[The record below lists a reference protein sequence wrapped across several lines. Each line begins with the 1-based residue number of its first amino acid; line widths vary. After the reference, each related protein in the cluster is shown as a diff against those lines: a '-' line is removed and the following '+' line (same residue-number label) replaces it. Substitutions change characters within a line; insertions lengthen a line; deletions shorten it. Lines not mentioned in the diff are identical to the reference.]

1 MESFGVDVNT
11 GPLSSF
17 GAVIEKEET
26 IQYLNQTPNACC
38 HITSCKKSD
47 IELCVKQCILQ
58 QLLSCTFALTRCE
71 QPVVVRL
78 LVVII
83 ILLLQLIIITII
95 STTTTIV
102 LFNNN
107 ILLLKLLLLALFD
120 VECLV

>member
-26 IQYLNQTPNACC
+26 IQYLNQTPNACWN
-38 HITSCKKSD
+38 ITSCKKTD

-58 QLLSCTFALTRCE
+58 QLFSCTFALTRCE

-83 ILLLQLIIITII
+83 ILLLLLIIIIITII

-107 ILLLKLLLLALFD
+107 ILLLKLLLLPL
-120 VECLV
+120 